1 MNQTYRRANRKSWFT
16 IDNEIKNNKDKPI
29 VKVKKTS
36 LLDKP
41 NKGRYN
47 SDISPTAEYVLAI
60 RDMMTVGNNA

>member
-16 IDNEIKNNKDKPI
+16 IDNEIKNNK
-29 VKVKKTS
+29 
-36 LLDKP
+36 DKP